1 MSCDIHV
8 PFVSQTHAL
17 GNRKQ
22 MLGVTFGIC
31 ECSNVN
37 DSCNVRMCPQE
48 KQNHR
53 MFSRITLV
61 TLTG

>member
-1 MSCDIHV
+1 MTPMSLLSH
-8 PFVSQTHAL
+8 PHTL
-17 GNRKQ
+17 GNCKQ
-22 MLGVTFGIC
+22 MLGVTFGVY
-31 ECSNVN
+31 ERSNVN

-53 MFSRITLV
+53 MFSRITSV